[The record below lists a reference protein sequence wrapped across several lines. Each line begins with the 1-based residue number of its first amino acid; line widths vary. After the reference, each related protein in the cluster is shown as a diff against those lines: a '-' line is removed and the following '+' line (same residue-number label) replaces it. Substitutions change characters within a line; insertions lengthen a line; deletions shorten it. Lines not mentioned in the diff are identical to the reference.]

1 MMNYTKPS
9 SHVTDIE
16 NKSSNFHVTD
26 IKKNDSNSSMTY
38 MEDKTSNSSMTRTGN
53 KTSNSSITCIENK
66 ASNSYMTGIEDKNS
80 EYKYELWL
88 HSIKDFPTKLKIKLY
103 EHFPS
108 AMDIHQ
114 AKYKHLE
121 SLGFIDSEKIATL
134 LRAQKDESFHR
145 IFEQLEQES
154 IRFIPWHSLD
164 YPPALLEM
172 ADFPHGIFVL
182 GSLPCPKKL
191 SIAMVGARKC
201 TAYGEHY
208 ALEYSKMLSQ
218 VGVQIISGL
227 ARGIDGISHRGAL
240 MAETPTFAVLG
251 SGVNVCYPK
260 QNKGLYQDIL
270 AKGGGIISEYL
281 PDTEPLAFHFPMR
294 NRIIS
299 GLSQVILIIEAK
311 EKSGSLITADMA
323 LEQGKDIYALPG
335 SVDSSYSKGC
345 HYLIKQGAGI
355 LISPDELLKD
365 LEVLSGGV
373 FKEKNKEKQNPKQNC
388 MKFNE
393 IMLDYVQNMVYS
405 LMCFNPKSVS
415 QIVEEVNE
423 PVEKVMN
430 ALVGLELEGFIK
442 EVTKNYYVR
451 SK

>member
-1 MMNYTKPS
+1 MMKNTKP
-9 SHVTDIE
+9 
-16 NKSSNFHVTD
+16 NKKPN
-26 IKKNDSNSSMTY
+26 
-38 MEDKTSNSSMTRTGN
+38 
-53 KTSNSSITCIENK
+53 
-66 ASNSYMTGIEDKNS
+66 
-80 EYKYELWL
+80 YKYELWL
-88 HSIKDFPTKLKIKLY
+88 HSIRDLPTKFKIKLY
-103 EHFPS
+103 DHFPS
-108 AMDIHQ
+108 VMDIHQ
-114 AKYKHLE
+114 AKYNHLK
-121 SLGFIDSEKIATL
+121 SLGILDDEKIATL

-145 IFEQLEQES
+145 ILEQLEKED
-154 IRFIPWHSLD
+154 IRFIPWHSPD
-164 YPPALLEM
+164 YPLALLEM
-172 ADFPHGIFVL
+172 PDFPHGIFVL
-182 GSLPCPKKL
+182 GNLPCPKRL

-208 ALEYSKMLSQ
+208 ALEYSKALSQ

-240 MAETPTFAVLG
+240 MAKTPTFAVLG

-270 AKGGGIISEYL
+270 AKGGGIISEFL

-299 GLSQVILIIEAK
+299 GLSKVLLIIEAK

-335 SVDSSYSKGC
+335 SVGSSYSKGC

-355 LISPDELLKD
+355 LISPKELLKD
-365 LEVLSGGV
+365 LEVQLGEY
-373 FKEKNKEKQNPKQNC
+373 FKEISEENQNLMQNC
-388 MKFNE
+388 KSNNK

-405 LMCFNPKSVS
+405 LMCFTPKSIS
-415 QIVEEVNE
+415 QIVEEMEE

-451 SK
+451 S